1 MLGGKDN
8 DDYNHFNFPVEV
20 ALMVS
25 VHLFSFLSYV
35 YEKYLNEILFT
46 VNHNSQFLTF
56 FDVIIKYQTK
66 KKLYDS
72 YLAFFSQLSFV
83 VAASSKSP

>member
-25 VHLFSFLSYV
+25 VHLFSFLSYM

-46 VNHNSQFLTF
+46 VNHNSQFLN
-56 FDVIIKYQTK
+56 K
-66 KKLYDS
+66 KKNCTTLT
-72 YLAFFSQLSFV
+72 YLLLVSSPSLSRPQV
-83 VAASSKSP
+83 NPREKA

>member
-1 MLGGKDN
+1 MLKLPQNKYMMLGGKDN

-25 VHLFSFLSYV
+25 VHLLSFLSYM

-46 VNHNSQFLTF
+46 VNHNSQFLN
-56 FDVIIKYQTK
+56 K
-66 KKLYDS
+66 KKTVRL
-72 YLAFFSQLSFV
+72 LPIFF
-83 VAASSKSP
+83 